1 MVIKE
6 HLNSLTTWNTVHSK
20 VKWKYEN
27 QVNYNEFEVG
37 GKQARISNNTNA
49 LYDSYRNRSIRK

>member
-6 HLNSLTTWNTVHSK
+6 HLNSVTTWNIVDSK

-27 QVNYNEFEVG
+27 QVNCNEFEVG

-49 LYDSYRNRSIRK
+49 LYDKSIRK